1 MSLNRIKQNVMVGI
15 LVGCS
20 WSAIAH
26 AQVAEESQPL
36 AEEQQIPAMRAA
48 PVGNEIV
55 VTARKREENLRDVPI
70 SITAVGGEAISE
82 RQIVN
87 QAELSFSVASYQQ
100 TNGVNV
106 ASFMRGIGSGSNPS
120 FEQAVGTFV
129 DGIYAGRGAQQTY
142 PYFDLERAEVLRGPQ
157 VTLYGNSAI
166 AGAVNAISRGPG
178 NELSGD
184 FKASYEFNNQ
194 QVKLEGGLTV
204 PVTDKL
210 SIRAAGFVD
219 ILDKGWLTTF
229 RPTQFP
235 GTSRQDP
242 TWENWGGR
250 LSGRYEFSPDVELD
264 FKYEIT
270 DLKKDGNTLQPIS
283 NFGTPTVTE
292 FNFDRERSF
301 GNGPPLPDYEFDA
314 LRMKSQTLQGTLS
327 VETGLGTISATSA
340 HVWYDWFL
348 NTEAD
353 MSPIPIFNFTH
364 SEDFNMFSQELRLT
378 SDGVGSFDYVA
389 GLFYQK
395 EDLFLQGDFEGNL
408 GATGAPFPPFA
419 RIIRLDQ
426 DTKSYS
432 AFFDGTY
439 KITDRLTLNLGARF
453 LHTKK
458 TAMQYSR
465 AHDIV
470 GNAPRPDLEVPMAS
484 LGGNSIFSAVFGQ
497 PHVFNDLKLSEDHFM
512 PLAGLKYQIADDHM
526 AYVKVTK
533 GAKSGGFD
541 WAVNHLNPDDVD
553 FKPEKA
559 TSYEIGVRGNFR
571 DIGVT
576 YGLTAYQMDVDDL
589 QVSAFDGA
597 LGYIVGNAAAARSKG
612 IEAEL
617 SWAPTNNLQLNATM
631 GYTDAKYV
639 SFPGAACFVELREA
653 TPAGDVCRRDL
664 SGGRLPFTSKWSYTL
679 GGLHTLEL
687 DAFSIKTSVDYNY
700 RSATNVA
707 AITDPGQWERPVGL
721 LNARIAISPDVGG
734 WQIAIFGKNLT
745 NELFSTYGT
754 EAPANPLVRLRDTE
768 RPRQYGIELGWS
780 F

>member
-1 MSLNRIKQNVMVGI
+1 MNLDRFKRNAMIGM

-20 WSAIAH
+20 CSAIAH
-26 AQVAEESQPL
+26 AQVVEGDQPQAEE
-36 AEEQQIPAMRAA
+36 AA
-48 PVGNEIV
+48 STGNVII

-70 SITAVGGEAISE
+70 SITAVGGKAISE

-166 AGAVNAISRGPG
+166 AGAVNAISRKPG

-184 FKASYEFNNQ
+184 FKASYEFNHQ
-194 QVKLEGGLTV
+194 QVNLEGGLTV

-210 SIRAAGFVD
+210 SIRAAGFFD
-219 ILDKGWLTTF
+219 SLGEGWLTTY
-229 RPTQFP
+229 RPLQFP
-235 GTSRQDP
+235 GWSRQDP

-250 LSGRYEFSPDVELD
+250 LTGRYEFSPDVDLD

-270 DLKKDGNTLQPIS
+270 DLNRKGNTLQPVA
-283 NFGTPTVTE
+283 NYGTPSVTE
-292 FNFDRERSF
+292 FNFDRERTF
-301 GNGPPLPDYEFDA
+301 GNGPPLPDYEYDA
-314 LRMKSQTLQGTLS
+314 MLMKSQTLQGTLS
-327 VETGLGTISATSA
+327 VETGLGTVSATSA
-340 HVWYDWFL
+340 YVWYDWFL

-353 MSPIPIFNFTH
+353 MTPTPQFNFSH
-364 SEDFNMFSQELRLT
+364 SEDFNLFSQELRLT
-378 SDGVGSFDYVA
+378 SDGVGDFDYVA
-389 GLFYQK
+389 GVFFQR
-395 EDLFLQGDFEGNL
+395 DNLFLEGDFEGNL
-408 GATGAPFPPFA
+408 AEAGVPVPSFA

-426 DTKSYS
+426 RTDSYS
-432 AFFDGTY
+432 GFFDGTY
-439 KITDRLTLNLGARF
+439 KITDRLTLNLGARY

-458 TAMQYSR
+458 TASQYSR

-470 GNAPRPDLEVPMAS
+470 GNAPRPDLEVPLAA
-484 LGGNSIFSAVFGQ
+484 LGGNSIFSLIFGQ
-497 PHVFNDLKLSEDHFM
+497 PHIFDNLKLSENHFM

-533 GAKSGGFD
+533 GAKAGGFD
-541 WAVNHLNPDDVD
+541 WAVNHLNRDNVD

-559 TSYEIGVRGNFR
+559 TSYEIGVRGNFA
-571 DIGVT
+571 DLGVT

-589 QVSAFDGA
+589 QVSAFDGN

-612 IEAEL
+612 VEAEL
-617 SWAPTNNLQLNATM
+617 SWAPTNTLQLNGSM

-639 SFPGAACFVELREA
+639 SFPGAACYVELREA
-653 TPAGDVCRRDL
+653 TPAGTPCVRDM
-664 SGGRLPFTSKWSYTL
+664 SGERLPFTSKWSYSL
-679 GGLHTLEL
+679 SAQHTLEL
-687 DAFSIKTSVDYNY
+687 GDFNIKTNVDYNY
-700 RSATNVA
+700 RSSTNVA

-721 LNARIAISPDVGG
+721 LNGRIAISPEVGG
-734 WQIAIFGKNLT
+734 WQVALFGKNLT

-754 EAPANPLVRLRDTE
+754 EAPSNNLVRLRDTE
-768 RPRQYGIELGWS
+768 RPRQFGVELGWN

>member
-1 MSLNRIKQNVMVGI
+1 MKLNRVSRNAMLGV

-26 AQVAEESQPL
+26 AQVT
-36 AEEQQIPAMRAA
+36 EQGPAQVEDAA
-48 PVGNEIV
+48 PSNGEII

-70 SITAVGGEAISE
+70 SITAVGGEAIAE

-166 AGAVNAISRGPG
+166 AGAVNAISRKPG
-178 NELSGD
+178 DELTGD
-184 FKASYEFNNQ
+184 FKASYEFNNR
-194 QVKLEGGLTV
+194 QVKLEGGITV

-210 SIRAAGFVD
+210 SVRAAGFVD
-219 ILDKGWLTTF
+219 ILDEGWLTTY
-229 RPTQFP
+229 RPLQFP
-235 GTSRQDP
+235 GWSRNDP
-242 TWENWGGR
+242 TWRNWGGR
-250 LSGRYEFSPDVELD
+250 LSARYEFSPDVDLAL
-264 FKYEIT
+264 KYEIT
-270 DLKKDGNTLQPIS
+270 DLKRDGNTLQPVA
-283 NFGTPTVTE
+283 NAGTPSVTE
-292 FNFDRERSF
+292 FVFDRERTF

-314 LRMKSQTLQGTLS
+314 MLMKSQTVQGTLS
-327 VETGLGTISATSA
+327 VETGLGTVSATSA
-340 HVWYDWFL
+340 YVWYDWFL

-353 MSPIPIFNFTH
+353 MTPTPQFNFSHT
-364 SEDFNMFSQELRLT
+364 ENFNLFSQELRLT
-378 SDGVGSFDYVA
+378 SDGEGSFDYIA
-389 GLFYQK
+389 GVFFQR
-395 EDLFLQGDFEGNL
+395 DNLFLEGDFEGNL
-408 GATGAPFPPFA
+408 AEAGAPLPPFA

-426 DTKSYS
+426 RTDSYS
-432 AFFDGTY
+432 GFFDGTY
-439 KITDRLTLNLGARF
+439 KITDRLTLNLGARY

-458 TAMQYSR
+458 TASQYSH

-470 GNAPRPDLEVPMAS
+470 GNAPRPDLEVPLFPNGPS
-484 LGGNSIFSAVFGQ
+484 LFSIVFGQ
-497 PHVFNDLKLSEDHFM
+497 PHIFNDLELTENHFM

-533 GAKSGGFD
+533 GAKAGGFD

-559 TSYEIGVRGNFR
+559 TSYEIGIRGNFR
-571 DIGVT
+571 DLGVT
-576 YGLTAYQMDVDDL
+576 YGLTVYQMDVDDL
-589 QVSAFDGA
+589 QVSAFDGN

-612 IEAEL
+612 VEAEL
-617 SWAPTNNLQLNATM
+617 SWSPTSNLRLNGSM

-639 SFPGAACFVELREA
+639 TFPGAACYVELRAA
-653 TPAGDVCRRDL
+653 TPAGTTCVRDM
-664 SGGRLPFTSKWSYTL
+664 SGERLPFTSKWSYSL
-679 GGLHTLEL
+679 SAQHTLEL
-687 DAFSIKTSVDYNY
+687 GGFDIKSNVDYNY
-700 RSATNVA
+700 RSSTNVA

-721 LNARIAISPDVGG
+721 LNARIAISPEVGG
-734 WQIAIFGKNLT
+734 WQIALFGKNLT
-745 NELFSTYGT
+745 DELFSTYGT
-754 EAPANPLVRLRDTE
+754 EAPSNNLVRLRDTE
-768 RPRQYGIELGWS
+768 RPRQYGVELGWS